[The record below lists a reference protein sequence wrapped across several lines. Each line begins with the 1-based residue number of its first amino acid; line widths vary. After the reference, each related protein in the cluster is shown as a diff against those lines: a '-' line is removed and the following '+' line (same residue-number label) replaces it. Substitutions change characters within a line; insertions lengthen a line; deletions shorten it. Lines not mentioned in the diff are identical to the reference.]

1 MRIAP
6 GKAAIAAATRGIV
19 IRFIRP
25 LPFAASEWEGG
36 RGVHSRPVK
45 EGGKCAER
53 LFGSGFMSIECVFD
67 SQAEGDIIADAC
79 LYTRIFPN
87 CRPPP

>member
-1 MRIAP
+1 MLIEP
-6 GKAAIAAATRGIV
+6 GILS
-19 IRFIRP
+19 IRVNIGD
-25 LPFAASEWEGG
+25 AVG
-36 RGVHSRPVK
+36 RGQSLGRCGTHSRPVK
-45 EGGKCAER
+45 EGGKCVER